1 MRQTFLEINIDNFKN
16 NVKEIKR
23 YYGSDVTIM
32 PVIKANAYG
41 TYINK
46 QIDLINEFDIVAVA
60 IVDEGIALRN
70 LGYNKEIFILNQPD
84 IEEIDEIIEN
94 DLTIGIS
101 SVEFLKELKNITQKL
116 KVHIE
121 LETGM
126 GRTGVNINNIDW
138 FAKEIKE
145 NENIIVE
152 GVYTHLSSADI
163 DFEYTN
169 KQLKIFR
176 DGKIKLKKYFDF
188 KYVHSLASN
197 GIQNF
202 KSDEFNLIRP
212 GIILYGYES
221 NDKTLEKINIKPVAK
236 LKSKIN
242 FIKEVEKD
250 TSISYSRKFITK
262 GKTKIATVPIGYAD
276 GIPRTLSNKG
286 FVVVN
291 GRKVPIVGNVC
302 MDSFMIDV
310 TNIEDVKV
318 GDFAYIW
325 DNELI
330 KLEEVASL
338 CDTINYEIISRISD
352 RVPRIMISE
361 K

>member
-1 MRQTFLEINIDNFKN
+1 MRQTFLEINLDNFKY
-16 NVKEIKR
+16 NVKKIKE
-23 YYGSDVTIM
+23 YYGSSIELM

-60 IVDEGIALRN
+60 IVDEGITLRE
-70 LGYNKEIFILNQPD
+70 LGYKKEIFILNQPD
-84 IEEIDEIIEN
+84 IVEIDEIIEN
-94 DLTIGIS
+94 KLTVGIS
-101 SVEFLKELKNITQKL
+101 SIEFINKIKDIEKEI

-126 GRTGVNINNIDW
+126 GRTGVNIDDIEKI
-138 FAKEIKE
+138 AKELKQNDNIK
-145 NENIIVE
+145 VE

-163 DFEYTN
+163 DYEYTN
-169 KQLKIFR
+169 NQLESFEK
-176 DGKIKLKKYFDF
+176 GKNILNKYFNL
-188 KYVHSLASN
+188 KYFHSLASN

-202 KSDEFNLIRP
+202 KSDKFNLIRP

-221 NDKTLEKINIKPVAK
+221 NSKTLDMIDIKPVAT

-242 FIKEVEKD
+242 FIKEVEAN

-262 GKTKIATVPIGYAD
+262 EKSKIATIPIGYAD
-276 GIPRTLSNKG
+276 GISRLLTNKG
-286 FVVVN
+286 FVVIN
-291 GRKVPIVGNVC
+291 GKKAPIVGSIC
-302 MDSFMIDV
+302 MDSFMVDI
-310 TNIEDVKV
+310 TNIENVKV

-325 DNELI
+325 DNNLI
-330 KLEEVASL
+330 KLEDVAKL

-352 RVPRIMISE
+352 RVPRIMI
-361 K
+361 KN

>member
-1 MRQTFLEINIDNFKN
+1 MRQTFLEINLDNFKY
-16 NVKEIKR
+16 NVKEIKE
-23 YYGSDVTIM
+23 YYGSSIELM

-60 IVDEGIALRN
+60 IVDEGITLRE
-70 LGYNKEIFILNQPD
+70 LGYKKEIFILNQPD
-84 IEEIDEIIEN
+84 IVEIDEIIEN
-94 DLTIGIS
+94 KLTVGIS
-101 SVEFLKELKNITQKL
+101 SIEFINKIKDVEKEI

-126 GRTGVNINNIDW
+126 GRTGVNIDDIEKI
-138 FAKEIKE
+138 AKELKQNDNIK
-145 NENIIVE
+145 VE

-163 DFEYTN
+163 DYEYTN
-169 KQLKIFR
+169 NQLESFEK
-176 DGKIKLKKYFDF
+176 GKNILNKYFNL
-188 KYVHSLASN
+188 KYFHSLASN

-202 KSDEFNLIRP
+202 KSDKFNLIRP

-221 NDKTLEKINIKPVAK
+221 NSKTLDMIDIKPVAT

-242 FIKEVEKD
+242 FIKEVEAN

-262 GKTKIATVPIGYAD
+262 EKSRIATIPIGYAD
-276 GIPRTLSNKG
+276 GISRLLTNKG
-286 FVVVN
+286 FVVIN
-291 GRKVPIVGNVC
+291 GKKAPIVGSIC
-302 MDSFMIDV
+302 MDSFMVDI
-310 TNIEDVKV
+310 TNIENVKV

-325 DNELI
+325 DNNLI
-330 KLEEVASL
+330 KLEDVAKL

-352 RVPRIMISE
+352 RVPRIMI
-361 K
+361 KN